1 MAVDNFKDGGK
12 TGSEETL
19 LDFTFDDS
27 PESPLIQPKG
37 SNAGGAIEEIIELVN
52 PIKRGEI
59 QEDILEG
66 ISGEA
71 ESPSVKDAISGDES
85 AGDDLNSLDKE
96 IAAIFSDQP
105 PSRPQVN
112 SEVIPAIEGIESM
125 GADKTLSSQVPLG
138 ISEDRLEAIIAK
150 AVNDA
155 VERVA
160 GQAIE
165 AAAERAIREAID
177 ALKESLKVSR
187 G

>member
-1 MAVDNFKDGGK
+1 MAVDNAKDGGK

-27 PESPLIQPKG
+27 PELPLIQPEG
-37 SNAGGAIEEIIELVN
+37 GNAGGAIEEIIELVN

-71 ESPSVKDAISGDES
+71 ESPFVKEVISGDES

-105 PSRPQVN
+105 ASRPQVD
-112 SEVIPAIEGIESM
+112 SEVIPAIEGIEYI
-125 GADKTLSSQVPLG
+125 GADKTLPPEVPVG

-150 AVNDA
+150 AVDDA

-160 GQAIE
+160 GKAIE
-165 AAAERAIREAID
+165 AAAERAIREAIE
-177 ALKESLKVSR
+177 ALRETLKVSR
-187 G
+187 S